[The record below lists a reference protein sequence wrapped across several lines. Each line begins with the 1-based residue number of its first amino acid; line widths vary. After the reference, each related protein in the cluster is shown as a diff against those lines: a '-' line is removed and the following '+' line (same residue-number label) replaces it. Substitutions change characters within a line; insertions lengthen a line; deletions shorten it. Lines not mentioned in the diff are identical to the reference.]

1 MFYSGFCIVHYFYS
15 CFMNKCRFILRLT
28 ARVRCFMIYNIWAR
42 RRFNRLFR
50 EKHCA
55 FRRRALSIKRLFL
68 SGARLPLPLL
78 VFLLLMP
85 LLPPSDAVR
94 GGKIRRFYEDFFGS
108 FTVLLL
114 GAPSMAETAFLSQF
128 LLFLRVFGLSRG
140 TLAGSPK
147 PFPEEI
153 ST

>member
-1 MFYSGFCIVHYFYS
+1 MWLSAQ
-15 CFMNKCRFILRLT
+15 RFIHYADLYFRGSSSFVLPCLL
-28 ARVRCFMIYNIWAR
+28 A
-42 RRFNRLFR
+42 FN
-50 EKHCA
+50 A
-55 FRRRALSIKRLFL
+55 VIA
-68 SGARLPLPLL
+68 P
-78 VFLLLMP
+78 
-85 LLPPSDAVR
+85 PPSDAVR
-94 GGKIRRFYEDFFGS
+94 SAKIRRFYEDFFGS